1 MIGVDRKILAVAMV
15 LIVVEHLI
23 ETDDLVGFEFVIV
36 SWLLQDDHC
45 AIAVVVIVVVGRTT
59 VVNSILVD
67 FHDLCDKPNEKTKT
81 TTTKFIIISMYNFHL
96 NI

>member
-1 MIGVDRKILAVAMV
+1 MDQLVIGVDRKILAVAMV
-15 LIVVEHLI
+15 SIVVEHPI

-67 FHDLCDKPNEKTKT
+67 FHDLCDKPNEKNENNNNE
-81 TTTKFIIISMYNFHL
+81 IHYHQHI
-96 NI
+96 